1 MLAFSGHDDRQV
13 VELSSWHLRGGIRE
27 EVERLASNKL
37 DLGGNTE
44 RALVNYA
51 LDLASCGRE
60 LELLHRV
67 RLGASR

>member
-1 MLAFSGHDDRQV
+1 MVDNA
-13 VELSSWHLRGGIRE
+13 
-27 EVERLASNKL
+27 ASAKL